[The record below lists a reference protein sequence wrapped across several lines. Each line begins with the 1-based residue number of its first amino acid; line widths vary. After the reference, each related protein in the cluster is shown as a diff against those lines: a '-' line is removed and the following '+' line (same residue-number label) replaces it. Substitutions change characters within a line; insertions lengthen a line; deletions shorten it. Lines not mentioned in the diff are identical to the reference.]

1 MRTLVAVGSLLIGII
16 ICATAENEIANMEEV
31 EVVLLSNIIPLVI
44 DALWKLQENNE
55 WKQLTIHK
63 SVTLYICTKF

>member
-1 MRTLVAVGSLLIGII
+1 MYLVQTMRTLVAVGSLLIGII

-44 DALWKLQENNE
+44 DAL
-55 WKQLTIHK
+55 
-63 SVTLYICTKF
+63 